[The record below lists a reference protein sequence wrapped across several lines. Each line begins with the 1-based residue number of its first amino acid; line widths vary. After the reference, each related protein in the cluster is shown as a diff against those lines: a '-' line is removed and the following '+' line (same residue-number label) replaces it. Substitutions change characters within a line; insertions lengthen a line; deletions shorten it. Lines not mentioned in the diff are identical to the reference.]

1 MEGLYVTNGKSK
13 KKGGK
18 DERGGGCARKDTVL
32 SSYGTMKTGVGSC
45 RSPAKIQSRKDSLEY
60 SRMSQ

>member
-1 MEGLYVTNGKSK
+1 MRGEEGVP
-13 KKGGK
+13 
-18 DERGGGCARKDTVL
+18 RKDTVL